1 MDILLEVSRRRLP
14 TIGGPPARPRANYGG
29 QGSQNSEW
37 LLIHVTCWILKL
49 QTFKNTKM

>member
-1 MDILLEVSRRRLP
+1 MDILLEVSRRRSH
-14 TIGGPPARPRANYGG
+14 TIGGPPARLRANDGG

-49 QTFKNTKM
+49 QALKNTKM